1 MEMEKE
7 FFDFLKSD
15 RVIETFN
22 YNNNS
27 KIMVNKIKCNDKID
41 ILYSLDTYNGT
52 FFDLKTPFKY
62 SGIYDKENNK
72 LYDIDY
78 LLRTRLLDW
87 DYTDDRS
94 ISSSELHKKISQDMN
109 DKINELIVDNKN
121 DIFNIEEVEIAEEIS
136 EKDILNDF
144 MEGETSATL
153 KDFYIEYRSE
163 KPQNIIDYLTDK
175 EPFLEEESRDFI
187 MNNMTKIIKGLVIS
201 NEKRKVLKQIEE
213 DKTHPYHKI
222 KEIVDSVIKN
232 RCVTVNLTINKDGKE
247 QTFKYDAEML
257 KNNFNSSYLS
267 TYGIEKLAERDLFEK
282 TYGRCE
288 VIHYEDIVKITYGKK
303 TIYEDLNFKEKEKQ
317 EEICSL

>member
-78 LLRTRLLDW
+78 FLKTRLLDW
-87 DYTDDRS
+87 DYNDDRS

-175 EPFLEEESRDFI
+175 ETFLEEESRDFI
-187 MNNMTKIIKGLVIS
+187 THNMIEIINSLAIT

-232 RCVTVNLTINKDGKE
+232 RCVTVNLTINKSGIE

>member
-1 MEMEKE
+1 MEKE

-78 LLRTRLLDW
+78 FLRTRLLDW
-87 DYTDDRS
+87 DYNDDRS

-109 DKINELIVDNKN
+109 DKIDELILDNKN
-121 DIFNIEEVEIAEEIS
+121 DIFNVEKVEIEEEIN
-136 EKDILNDF
+136 EKDVLNDF

-153 KDFYIEYRSE
+153 KDSYRGYKSE
-163 KPQNIIDYLTDK
+163 NPQNIIDYLTDK
-175 EPFLEEESRDFI
+175 ETFLEEESRDFI
-187 MNNMTKIIKGLVIS
+187 THNMIEIINSLAIT

-213 DKTHPYHKI
+213 DKTHSYHKI
-222 KEIVDSVIKN
+222 KEIVDSVVKN
-232 RCVTVNLTINKDGKE
+232 NCLTVNLTINKDGKE

-288 VIHYEDIVKITYGKK
+288 DIHYEDIVKITYGKK

>member
-1 MEMEKE
+1 MEKE

-78 LLRTRLLDW
+78 FLRTRLLDW
-87 DYTDDRS
+87 DYNDDRS

-109 DKINELIVDNKN
+109 DKIDELILDNKN
-121 DIFNIEEVEIAEEIS
+121 DIFNVEKVEIEEEIN
-136 EKDILNDF
+136 EKDVLNDF

-153 KDFYIEYRSE
+153 KDSYRGYKSE
-163 KPQNIIDYLTDK
+163 NPQNIIDYLTDK
-175 EPFLEEESRDFI
+175 ETFLEEESRDFI
-187 MNNMTKIIKGLVIS
+187 THNMIEIINSLAIT

-213 DKTHPYHKI
+213 DKTHSYHKI
-222 KEIVDSVIKN
+222 KEIVDSVVKN
-232 RCVTVNLTINKDGKE
+232 NCLTVNLTINKDGKE